1 MANHAINQPAPAPA
15 PARGAV
21 LTKAAMRA
29 GGRLGLSGK
38 LLSDVLGL
46 SEAQIS
52 RMRNGEADL
61 GENTKAFELAALL
74 VRVFRSLDAIVGGD
88 EAAAKAWI
96 TSENTAL
103 GARPIDR
110 MVSIQGLADVVTY
123 LDARRAPI

>member
-1 MANHAINQPAPAPA
+1 MANHAINQSA

-29 GGRLGLSGK
+29 GARLGLSGK

-46 SEAQIS
+46 SETQVS
-52 RMRNGEADL
+52 RMRNGKANL
-61 GENTKAFELAALL
+61 NENTKAFELAALL

-88 EAAAKAWI
+88 EAAAKTWI
-96 TSENTAL
+96 TSQNTAL
-103 GARPIDR
+103 GAHPVDR

-123 LDARRAPI
+123 LDSRRAPI

>member
-1 MANHAINQPAPAPA
+1 MANHAINRSA

-29 GGRLGLSGK
+29 GVRLGLSGK
-38 LLSDVLGL
+38 LLSDDLGL
-46 SEAQIS
+46 SQAQIS

-74 VRVFRSLDAIVGGD
+74 VRVFYSLDAIVGGD

>member
-1 MANHAINQPAPAPA
+1 MANHAINQSA

-29 GGRLGLSGK
+29 GARLGLSGK

-46 SEAQIS
+46 SETQVS
-52 RMRNGEADL
+52 RMRNGKANL
-61 GENTKAFELAALL
+61 SENTKTFELAALL

-88 EAAAKAWI
+88 EVAAKTWI
-96 TSENTAL
+96 TSQNTAL
-103 GARPIDR
+103 GARPVDR

>member
-1 MANHAINQPAPAPA
+1 MANHAINQSA

-46 SEAQIS
+46 SETQVS
-52 RMRNGEADL
+52 RMRNGKANL
-61 GENTKAFELAALL
+61 SENTKAFELAALL

-88 EAAAKAWI
+88 EAAAKTWI
-96 TSENTAL
+96 TSQNTAL
-103 GARPIDR
+103 GARPVDR
-110 MVSIQGLADVVTY
+110 IFSIQGLADVVTY

>member
-1 MANHAINQPAPAPA
+1 MANHVINQPV

-29 GGRLGLSGK
+29 GARLGLSGK
-38 LLSDVLGL
+38 LLSDVLGI
-46 SEAQIS
+46 SEAQVS

-61 GENTKAFELAALL
+61 RENTKAFELAALL

-110 MVSIQGLADVVTY
+110 MRSIQGLADVVTY

>member
-1 MANHAINQPAPAPA
+1 MANHAINQPAL
-15 PARGAV
+15 ARGAV
-21 LTKAAMRA
+21 LTKATMRA
-29 GGRLGLSGK
+29 CVRLGLSGK

-46 SEAQIS
+46 SEAQVS

-61 GENTKAFELAALL
+61 SENTKAFELAALL

-123 LDARRAPI
+123 LDARRAPV

>member
-1 MANHAINQPAPAPA
+1 MTNHAINQSA

-29 GGRLGLSGK
+29 GARLGLSGK

-46 SEAQIS
+46 SEAQVS

-74 VRVFRSLDAIVGGD
+74 VRVFRSLDGIVGGD
-88 EAAAKAWI
+88 ETAARAWI

>member
-1 MANHAINQPAPAPA
+1 MANHAINQSA

-96 TSENTAL
+96 TSENLAL

-110 MVSIQGLADVVTY
+110 MVSIQGLVDVVTY